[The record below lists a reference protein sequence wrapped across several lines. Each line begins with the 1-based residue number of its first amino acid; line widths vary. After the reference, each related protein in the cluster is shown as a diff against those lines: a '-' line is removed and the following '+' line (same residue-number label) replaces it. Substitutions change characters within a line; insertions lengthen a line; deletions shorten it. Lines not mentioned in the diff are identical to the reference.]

1 MSDNNLLLSISGDE
15 DVDYTA
21 PKTPSYS
28 PSTDIEEHMDKQND
42 AYEDKTSRDLAFTT
56 SAFPSFYSSHIF
68 KFSPRNRTPRNFK
81 TALCADAVM

>member
-1 MSDNNLLLSISGDE
+1 MPGSPEILLGTDTCSGDE

-42 AYEDKTSRDLAFTT
+42 AYEDKTSRDPAFTT
-56 SAFPSFYSSHIF
+56 SAFPSFYSSHIPAHF
-68 KFSPRNRTPRNFK
+68 QAFTTQSHATQF
-81 TALCADAVM
+81 